1 VHVPARIVLVH
12 EDAQFVEKIS
22 SGLTLAGYHVA
33 TFTDSMDALA
43 ALEDSKTA
51 ELLISGVRFGLG
63 RPNGVSLARMARL
76 KRPKIKILFT
86 DPPEFAEH
94 TEGVGDFMPLPAD
107 FLVLR
112 RAVERLLTGDA
123 TGEGRSK

>member
-22 SGLTLAGYHVA
+22 SGLTLAGYDVA

-43 ALEDSKTA
+43 ALEESKTA

-63 RPNGVSLARMARL
+63 KPNGVSLARMARF
-76 KRPKIKILFT
+76 KRPNIKILFVAL
-86 DPPEFAEH
+86 PRYVEFA
-94 TEGVGDFMPLPAD
+94 EGVGDFIPLPAEFAD
-107 FLVLR
+107 IR
-112 RAVERLLTGDA
+112 EAVDRLLESGPQK
-123 TGEGRSK
+123 SH